1 MPSFFV
7 AAGQFLAGGM
17 PLDLFAQLTR
27 SAWYFSST
35 VFLRRCTELTEQTVL
50 TASDLLKTVSG
61 SMHDVQHISVYIARR
76 PAEVY
81 EFASDPR
88 NLPRW
93 AAGLARSEVRRD
105 GDEWVV
111 DAAFGR
117 ARVRFVERNSLGVM
131 DHDVTLESGVTVHNP
146 MRVVPNG
153 EGSEFVFTLIRQPGM
168 SDTQFAEDKAAIEKD
183 LKTLKD
189 LLERA

>member
-1 MPSFFV
+1 
-7 AAGQFLAGGM
+7 
-17 PLDLFAQLTR
+17 
-27 SAWYFSST
+27 
-35 VFLRRCTELTEQTVL
+35 
-50 TASDLLKTVSG
+50 
-61 SMHDVQHISVYIARR
+61 MHDVRHISIYIACP

-81 EFASDPR
+81 EFTSDPR

-111 DAAFGR
+111 GAPFGTV
-117 ARVRFVERNSLGVM
+117 RVKFAPRNSLGVL
-131 DHDVTLESGVTVHNP
+131 DHDVTLESGITVHNP

-153 EGSEFVFTLIRQPGM
+153 AGSEFVFTLIRQPGM
-168 SDTQFAEDKAAIEKD
+168 SDEQFAGDRAAVEAD

-189 LLERA
+189 LLEREPRR

>member
-1 MPSFFV
+1 
-7 AAGQFLAGGM
+7 
-17 PLDLFAQLTR
+17 
-27 SAWYFSST
+27 
-35 VFLRRCTELTEQTVL
+35 
-50 TASDLLKTVSG
+50 
-61 SMHDVQHISVYIARR
+61 MHDVQHISVYIARR

-105 GDEWVV
+105 GDAWVV

-117 ARVRFVERNSLGVM
+117 ARVRFVERNSFGVM

-146 MRVVPNG
+146 MRVMPNG
-153 EGSEFVFTLIRQPGM
+153 EGSEFVFTLIRQAGM
-168 SDTQFAEDKAAIEKD
+168 SDTQFAEDKAAVQND
-183 LKTLKD
+183 LKTLKA

>member
-1 MPSFFV
+1 
-7 AAGQFLAGGM
+7 
-17 PLDLFAQLTR
+17 
-27 SAWYFSST
+27 
-35 VFLRRCTELTEQTVL
+35 
-50 TASDLLKTVSG
+50 
-61 SMHDVQHISVYIARR
+61 MHDVQHISVYIARR

-93 AAGLARSEVRRD
+93 AAGLARSEVTRD
-105 GDEWVV
+105 GDQWVV

-117 ARVRFVERNSLGVM
+117 ARVKFVERNSFGVM

-153 EGSEFVFTLIRQPGM
+153 EGSEFVFTLIRRPGM
-168 SDTQFAEDKAAIEKD
+168 SDTQLAEDKAAVEKD

-189 LLERA
+189 LLESA